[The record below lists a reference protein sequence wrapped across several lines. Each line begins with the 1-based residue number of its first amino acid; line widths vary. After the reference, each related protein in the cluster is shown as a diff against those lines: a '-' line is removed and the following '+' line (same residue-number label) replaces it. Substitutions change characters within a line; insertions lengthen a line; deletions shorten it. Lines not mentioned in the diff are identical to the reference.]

1 MNSKGVSKHPHIN
14 LYRASGGEGKTTR
27 IQPSAPKAGWIRW
40 LILTWLVR
48 RKNLCSLRELIPN
61 VQHVARHFTIAVML
75 TQLRAEMQLVD
86 NTDTAQ
92 TAARLVDGKDTER
105 TEG

>member
-1 MNSKGVSKHPHIN
+1 
-14 LYRASGGEGKTTR
+14 
-27 IQPSAPKAGWIRW
+27 
-40 LILTWLVR
+40 
-48 RKNLCSLRELIPN
+48 